1 MRPHSANT
9 IPHKTLAELADL
21 VGGTVAGDGR
31 VLISGVAGIREAKPG
46 EVTFVANPKY
56 AAEIAATGAS
66 AVIVGQDVD
75 AGRIPNGLPVL
86 RVDDPYLTFVDVL
99 EVFAVRNRR
108 SQIGVHPSAVV
119 GENVDIGERVSIQ
132 AHAVIADGVT
142 IGSGTTVGPL
152 VFIGDDTRIGSDCLL
167 YPNVTI
173 REEVTVGDRVIVHSG
188 AVIGSDGFGF
198 AKVSDSHR
206 KIPQIGTVIVEDD
219 VEIGANTT
227 VDRATMTDGATVIGR
242 GTKIDNLVQIAHN
255 VRVGEN
261 CLIVSLVGL
270 GGSTE
275 LEHNVTLA
283 GQAGTAG
290 HLRIGANTTIA
301 AKAGVTKDVPANV
314 FYSGYPATDHATDL
328 KQQAAARRVPELIH
342 QMRELQARVEELE
355 RDREPTAQS
364 DT

>member
-1 MRPHSANT
+1 MRLQGAINRPS
-9 IPHKTLAELADL
+9 KTLAELADL
-21 VGGTVAGDGR
+21 VGGCVIGDPATA
-31 VLISGVAGIREAKPG
+31 ISGVAGVRGGKPG

-56 AAEIAATGAS
+56 AGEIASTNAS
-66 AVIVGQDVD
+66 AVIVGRDV
-75 AGRIPNGLPVL
+75 AAHRIPDGMPALLVE
-86 RVDDPYLTFVDVL
+86 DAYLTFVDVL
-99 EVFAVRNRR
+99 EVFAVRKRR
-108 SQIGVHPSAVV
+108 SHIGVHPSAVV
-119 GENVDIGERVSIQ
+119 GEGVAIGDGVSIQ
-132 AHAVIADGVT
+132 AHAVIGDRVT
-142 IGSGTTVGPL
+142 IGDGAVVGPL
-152 VFIGDDTRIGSDCLL
+152 AFIGDDARIGCDCLL
-167 YPNVTI
+167 YPNVTV
-173 REEVTVGDRVIVHSG
+173 REEVTLGDRVIVHSG

-219 VEIGANTT
+219 VEIGANVT

-242 GTKIDNLVQIAHN
+242 GTKIDNLVQVAHN
-255 VRVGEN
+255 VRIGEN

-301 AKAGVTKDVPANV
+301 AKAGVTKDVPPNV
-314 FYSGYPATDHATDL
+314 FYSGFPATDHATDL
-328 KQQAAARRVPELIH
+328 KQQASGRRVPDLIH
-342 QMRELQARVEELE
+342 EVRALQRRVEELE
-355 RDREPTAQS
+355 RGGEPRAGS

>member
-1 MRPHSANT
+1 MRPHDALST
-9 IPHKTLAELADL
+9 PHKTLAELADL
-21 VGGTVAGDGR
+21 VGGSLVGTGDIA
-31 VLISGVAGIREAKPG
+31 ISGVAGIREAKAG

-56 AAEIAATGAS
+56 AAEIAQTKAS
-66 AVIVGQDVD
+66 AVIVGHDVD
-75 AGRIPNGLPVL
+75 PARIPGGLSVL

-99 EVFAVRNRR
+99 EVFAVRKRR

-119 GENVDIGERVSIQ
+119 GHNVVIGERVSVQ

-142 IGSGTTVGPL
+142 IGDGTVVGPM
-152 VFIGDDTRIGSDCLL
+152 VFVGDDTRIGCDCLL

-173 REEVTVGDRVIVHSG
+173 REEVSIGDRVIVHSG

-227 VDRATMTDGATVIGR
+227 VDRATMTDGATVIGS
-242 GTKIDNLVQIAHN
+242 GTKIDNLVQVAHN
-255 VRVGEN
+255 VRIGEN
-261 CLIVSLVGL
+261 CLIVSLAGL

-275 LEHNVTLA
+275 LDHNVTLA

-290 HLRIGANTTIA
+290 HLHIGANTTIA

-314 FYSGYPATDHATDL
+314 FYSGFPATDHATDL
-328 KQQAAARRVPELIH
+328 KQQAAARRVPDLIH
-342 QMRELQARVEELE
+342 EMRVLQARVEELE
-355 RDREPTAQS
+355 RDREASAQS